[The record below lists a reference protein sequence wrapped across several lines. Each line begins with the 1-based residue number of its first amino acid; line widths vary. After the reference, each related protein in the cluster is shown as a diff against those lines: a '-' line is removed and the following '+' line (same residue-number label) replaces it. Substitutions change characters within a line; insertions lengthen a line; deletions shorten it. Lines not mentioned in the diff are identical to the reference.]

1 MIILRP
7 VKKFIT
13 LATIFAALTFSAAP
27 HSAQSQNKENQKA
40 QDPATLRIETEL
52 VQVDLV
58 VTDKQGKIVKD
69 LKRED
74 FQIFEDGKPQT
85 ITHFSVGTATRQ
97 ATWLRTEPKAPNKTT
112 SAIPAPT
119 PPAINA
125 GRYLVMAVDDIHLKP
140 ANLML
145 AKKTLTKF
153 INQQIGQS
161 DQVAMITTSGQVGM
175 FQQFTSSHEALQR
188 AVNRLSVATK
198 TVTNNFDIPR
208 ITPYQAELIEDG
220 DNDALELAVQE
231 LMARQGLDRRMAT
244 AQSQSQARMI
254 VQENKNLTT
263 ATLSTLENIVRD
275 LRGLPGRKVL
285 VLLSDGFLLGGHRN
299 GVHYDIRR
307 ITDAA
312 TRAGVVLY
320 SLDARGLM
328 AMPETMDASSPGFFG
343 TGALAASRMRIESSS
358 MEAERD
364 GMFALAEDS
373 GGKAIF
379 NNNDLNLGL
388 QKILDDTESYYLL
401 AFEPTVSYRD
411 GRFRKLEIKLPNR
424 PELKVRT
431 RKGYFAPDDKAA
443 EKAERDVEKA
453 AEKDKKK
460 TPEKLAAEAKSA
472 AEKQIIAGLS
482 SLFQRREVP
491 VETAVTFLYS
501 PKDGVQTDIIA
512 HFEATTLRYE
522 QVGDRRQAKVDLI
535 GVIYKEDGKSEQ
547 SFSETIV
554 LNMRPSTFD
563 LTLKNGITY
572 VKRVPLKPG
581 FYQLRFVA
589 RDNGGAQFG
598 TASNWFEV
606 PDLNKKQLTLS
617 SVFFPMANP
626 SANPVADATQKPGV
640 ATQKPDEQ
648 ASVRPA
654 VVYRRFKSGSTFDFM
669 VFAYNATSD
678 AKGATDLAIQTQVY
692 SGNQLVV
699 ATPVKNFS
707 NDTQQPAQTIPPD
720 PNQSGQAYMAR
731 FNLDKFSPGEYEL
744 RLVVVDRNAKASAKR
759 SVNFTVE

>member
-1 MIILRP
+1 MTILRL
-7 VKKFIT
+7 VKYFIT
-13 LATIFAALTFSAAP
+13 LTALSLALTISSA
-27 HSAQSQNKENQKA
+27 AQSQNKENQQG
-40 QDPATLRIETEL
+40 QDPGTLRIETEL

-97 ATWLRTEPKAPNKTT
+97 ATWLRTEPKTSGKTA
-112 SAIPAPT
+112 SATALPAS
-119 PPAINA
+119 PAINA
-125 GRYLVMAVDDIHLKP
+125 GRYLVLAVDDIHLKP

-145 AKKTLTKF
+145 AKKTLAKF
-153 INQQIGQS
+153 IDQQIGQS

-188 AVNRLSVATK
+188 AVNRLSVATR
-198 TVTNNFDIPR
+198 TATNNFDIPR

-231 LMARQGLDRRMAT
+231 LMAKQGLDRRMAIST
-244 AQSQSQARMI
+244 SQSRARMI
-254 VQENKNLTT
+254 IQENNNLTT

-285 VLLSDGFLLGGHRN
+285 VLLSDGFLLGGQRN

-312 TRAGVVLY
+312 TRAGVVIY

-328 AMPETMDASSPGFFG
+328 AMPETMDASSPSFFG
-343 TGALAASRMRIESSS
+343 TGALAAARFRLESSS

-411 GRFRKLEIKLPNR
+411 GRFRKLEIKVPNR

-443 EKAERDVEKA
+443 EKAERTAEKA

-460 TPEKLAAEAKSA
+460 APEKLAAETKSA
-472 AEKQIIAGLS
+472 AEKQILGGLS

-501 PKDGVQTDIIA
+501 PKDGIQTDIIA
-512 HFEATTLRYE
+512 HFEATTLKY
-522 QVGDRRQAKVDLI
+522 QQTGDRRQAKVDLI
-535 GVIYKEDGKSEQ
+535 GIIYKEDGKPEQ

-563 LTLKNGITY
+563 LTMKNGITY

-589 RDNGGAQFG
+589 RDDGGAQLG

-617 SVFFPMANP
+617 SVFFPMGNA
-626 SANPVADATQKPGV
+626 ATAPAGDSSQKPAV
-640 ATQKPDEQ
+640 AGEKPEEQ

-654 VVYRRFKSGSTFDFM
+654 IVYRRFKSGSTFDFM

-678 AKGATDLAIQTQVY
+678 AKGTTDLAIQTQVY

-707 NDTQQPAQTIPPD
+707 NDAQQAPQTTSPD
-720 PNQSGQAYMAR
+720 QNQSGQAYMAR

-744 RLVVVDRNAKASAKR
+744 RLVVIDRNAKASAKR
-759 SVNFTVE
+759 SINFTVE